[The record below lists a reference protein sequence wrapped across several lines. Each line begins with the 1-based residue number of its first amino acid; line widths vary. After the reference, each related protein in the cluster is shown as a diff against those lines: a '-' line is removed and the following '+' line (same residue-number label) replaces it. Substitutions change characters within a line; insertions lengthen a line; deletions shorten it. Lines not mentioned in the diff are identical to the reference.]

1 MFHVKALSYR
11 KTKGKQINFTLFPP
25 IVPSPSS
32 LFAHTFETRP
42 HTHEPVKKM
51 KIVKNLMANLEI
63 EEREMYILG

>member
-32 LFAHTFETRP
+32 LFAHTFETRQP
-42 HTHEPVKKM
+42 TSNQSQKI
-51 KIVKNLMANLEI
+51 KIVKNCQEV
-63 EEREMYILG
+63 